1 MVLQM
6 TDQAKTLPT
15 TRLPNWQTRFAALCA
30 GRQAAPFAWGKHD
43 CCLWAADAVQAITGL
58 DFAAAWR
65 GTYTTAAD
73 AARLLGGLGGV
84 RAIAS
89 AALGEPVPVAF
100 AAVGDVVV
108 IEQDGRELLAVCNGG
123 TALCV
128 GPDGLAPVG
137 MEAAL
142 AVWKV

>member
-1 MVLQM
+1 MFECLFSPLSS
-6 TDQAKTLPT
+6 D
-15 TRLPNWQTRFAALCA
+15 RS
-30 GRQAAPFAWGKHD
+30 
-43 CCLWAADAVQAITGL
+43 LWAADAVQALAGV
-58 DFAAAWR
+58 DFASAWR
-65 GTYTTAAD
+65 GTYSSATG
-73 AARLLGGLGGV
+73 AARLLAELGGV

-100 AAVGDVVV
+100 AAVGDVVL
-108 IEQDGRELLAVCNGG
+108 IEQAGRELLAVCNGG

>member
-1 MVLQM
+1 M
-6 TDQAKTLPT
+6 TAQAQTLPP
-15 TRLPNWQTRFAALCA
+15 TRLPNWQTRLAALCA
-30 GRQAAPFAWGKHD
+30 ERQAAPFVWGTHD
-43 CCLWAADAVQAITGL
+43 CCLWAADAVQALAGV
-58 DFAAAWR
+58 DFASAWR
-65 GTYTTAAD
+65 GTYTSAAG
-73 AARLLGGLGGV
+73 AARLLAELGGV

-89 AALGEPVPVAF
+89 AALGDPVPVAF
-100 AAVGDVVV
+100 AAVGDVVL